1 MRQAVQPGIMLSS
14 LYRTIHIAVHT
25 PTQKPV
31 RDIGTYTDGG
41 SDKSLQQFN
50 VDNMCAPISF
60 QSQCNG

>member
-1 MRQAVQPGIMLSS
+1 MLSS